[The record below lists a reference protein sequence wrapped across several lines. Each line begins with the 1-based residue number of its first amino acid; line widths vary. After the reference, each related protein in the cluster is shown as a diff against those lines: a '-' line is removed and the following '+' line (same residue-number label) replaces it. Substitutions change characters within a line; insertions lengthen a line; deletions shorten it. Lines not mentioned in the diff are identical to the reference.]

1 MQFNSYE
8 FILLLFPMTVILYFL
23 SNKIKPVLGKIVL
36 ILASIVFYSLG
47 RWEMLI
53 FLAVS
58 MAVNFLSA
66 CLLKRFCFKSRF
78 MLVIPIVINV
88 GFLLW
93 FKYLNFVISN
103 VNMFFG
109 SSFPLK
115 NMILPLGIS
124 FYTFQQIAYIV
135 SVGRGE
141 IDKVSLLDY
150 LVYILFFPKLVMG
163 PIVDPV
169 DFIAQI
175 NDNSRKKVNTT
186 NLAVGAKLFSLGLMK
201 KVMLADTFA
210 RGANWIYD
218 NLPSATAADCILLII
233 FYTFEIYF
241 DFSGYS
247 DMAVGISSMINID
260 LPMNFNSP
268 YKAVSIRDFWKRWHI
283 SLTKFLTKYIYIP
296 LGGSRKGTAFT
307 YINTMIVFLISGLWH
322 GANWTFILW
331 GLLHGL
337 LSCFDRAFE
346 KAEDK
351 VFKPVRWLLT
361 MIWVSVL
368 WLLFSADSVTQWLM
382 ILKRAASIR
391 SLSISDGLI
400 DTFKI
405 VERTLIYDA
414 LHLAPLSN
422 SIRGFIMLVFMLIA
436 AVVCLI
442 PQNNFRNKEKFGVF
456 SMIGASVCF
465 VWGVLCLG
473 SESVFVYFGF

>member
-8 FILLLFPMTVILYFL
+8 FILLLFPLTVILYFL
-23 SNKIKPVLGKIVL
+23 ANKIKPVLGKIVL

-47 RWEMLI
+47 RWEMLT
-53 FLAVS
+53 FLGVS

-66 CLLKRFCFKSRF
+66 YLIKRFSVKSRF
-78 MLVIPIVINV
+78 LLALPIVINV

-93 FKYLNFVISN
+93 FKYLNF
-103 VNMFFG
+103 
-109 SSFPLK
+109 
-115 NMILPLGIS
+115 LPLGIS

-135 SVGRGE
+135 SVERGE

-175 NDNSRKKVNTT
+175 NDDGRKMVNST
-186 NLAVGAKLFSLGLMK
+186 NLAIGARIFSLGLIK

-210 RGANWIYD
+210 GGANWIYD
-218 NLPSATAADCILLII
+218 NLSSATAADCILLII

-247 DMAVGISSMINID
+247 DMAVGVSSMINID
-260 LPMNFNSP
+260 LPMNFDSP

-307 YINTMIVFLISGLWH
+307 YINTMIVFLVSGLWH

-351 VFKPVRWLLT
+351 IFKPVRWFFT
-361 MIWVSVL
+361 MIWVSIL
-368 WLLFSADSVTQWLM
+368 WLLFSAESVTQWLM
-382 ILKRAASIR
+382 ILKRAISIR

-400 DTFKI
+400 DTFRI

-414 LHLAPLSN
+414 LHLGAIPN
-422 SIRGFIMLVFMLIA
+422 SIRGFNMLVFMLIA

-442 PQNNFRNKEKFGVF
+442 PQNNFRNKDKFGAL

-465 VWGVLCLG
+465 IWGVLCLG
-473 SESVFVYFGF
+473 GESVFVYFGF